1 MKGLK
6 ISVRR
11 RIFLLLLG
19 VGMLSF
25 LALGVISLKSMYGIQ
40 RNAEQSG
47 EAMGASA
54 ATYVEDYATVKTTRQ
69 LMMLADKKAKQVET
83 EMGAALE
90 NAQSLASNVEYLLDN
105 PGFYAPRHLPTPTSK
120 RIEKG
125 EAYCI
130 FTSHAPG
137 EPLAPEISREMELL
151 SNISDELEV
160 LSDLY
165 DGYEVSCYVASKYG
179 FMVEADAVSS
189 EEAYRRIFTE
199 QFINEY
205 DPRERDWYEA
215 AREAGEPIMTD
226 VYVGNDAHA
235 EITCAAPFYHDDE
248 LAGVVGIDLHLFAL
262 SRMLSDRTLGKKNI
276 SFGVNQDGVVLFSTE
291 QDGPL
296 AVNIDLRDIRKSAE
310 KDLAEQV
317 ARMVAGEMDIAPV
330 NMNGEEYYIAFAP
343 MPKLGWSYGMM
354 IRKEEALQ
362 GAFGA
367 RAELQELSTTFADS
381 MNGFFRQNLI
391 MISALLLVLLISMY
405 LASEKATAAFVEPI
419 LALIAG
425 VREIARGNLDK
436 KLDIRTGNE
445 LETLADAVNHMTDEL
460 KAYTENIAREAAEKK
475 RIDTELNLA
484 SGIQEGMLPS
494 AAPFADNIHFDLAAT
509 MDAAKEVGGDFF
521 DFYPLGDHRL
531 AVTVADVSGKGV
543 PASLFMVISKTVLKN
558 VAMSV
563 QDGEDF
569 GRAMERANRQLCED
583 NEEMMFVTIFFGVL
597 DFTTGEFVYVNGGHN
612 PPLIGRV
619 QGAAMGWHYI
629 RSEKKSH
636 MVGVVETAAYEEKR
650 LTLNPGDMLYFYTD
664 GVTEAM
670 DGEKNLYTEERLQA
684 TLGRVGTPKASV
696 KDILAAVRADI
707 DAHADGAEQSDD
719 ITMLGIRYLG

>member
-19 VGMLSF
+19 VGVLSF

-54 ATYVEDYATVKTTRQ
+54 ATYVEDYATEKTTRQ

-120 RIEKG
+120 RIKKG

-179 FMVEADAVSS
+179 FMVEADAVPS

-235 EITCAAPFYHDDE
+235 EITCAAPFYHNDE

-296 AVNIDLRDIRKSAE
+296 AVNIDLRDNETVVTVIHTLEVACRT
-310 KDLAEQV
+310 EQV
-317 ARMVAGEMDIAPV
+317 DGTI
-330 NMNGEEYYIAFAP
+330 FA
-343 MPKLGWSYGMM
+343 
-354 IRKEEALQ
+354 
-362 GAFGA
+362 
-367 RAELQELSTTFADS
+367 
-381 MNGFFRQNLI
+381 
-391 MISALLLVLLISMY
+391 LISFKTFKY
-405 LASEKATAAFVEPI
+405 SLTIVEYHS
-419 LALIAG
+419 
-425 VREIARGNLDK
+425 RRLDLK
-436 KLDIRTGNE
+436 RTIRN
-445 LETLADAVNHMTDEL
+445 DP
-460 KAYTENIAREAAEKK
+460 
-475 RIDTELNLA
+475 RID
-484 SGIQEGMLPS
+484 PS
-494 AAPFADNIHFDLAAT
+494 LTFNIVHD
-509 MDAAKEVGGDFF
+509 EHVVGE
-521 DFYPLGDHRL
+521 
-531 AVTVADVSGKGV
+531 DVS
-543 PASLFMVISKTVLKN
+543 
-558 VAMSV
+558 
-563 QDGEDF
+563 
-569 GRAMERANRQLCED
+569 ERQ
-583 NEEMMFVTIFFGVL
+583 
-597 DFTTGEFVYVNGGHN
+597 
-612 PPLIGRV
+612 
-619 QGAAMGWHYI
+619 
-629 RSEKKSH
+629 
-636 MVGVVETAAYEEKR
+636 R
-650 LTLNPGDMLYFYTD
+650 LT
-664 GVTEAM
+664 
-670 DGEKNLYTEERLQA
+670 RLRF
-684 TLGRVGTPKASV
+684 LSW
-696 KDILAAVRADI
+696 
-707 DAHADGAEQSDD
+707 
-719 ITMLGIRYLG
+719 